1 MATSDLPQ
9 GYILAFD
16 FGLKH
21 IGVAAAQT
29 ITATARGVATVAAAT
44 GKPVWREIDALIE
57 QYQPFC
63 LVVGLPLNMDD
74 SRPEICERAEGF
86 AQSLSNR
93 YSMPAHMRDERLTS
107 KAAKGMLDT
116 ARDFGD
122 ADTDHELAACL
133 IAEAWLSDPS

>member
-1 MATSDLPQ
+1 MATSGLPE

-21 IGVAAAQT
+21 IGAAAAQT
-29 ITATARGVATVAAAT
+29 ITATARGVATVAAAN
-44 GKPVWREIDALIE
+44 GKPLWREIDPLIE

-63 LVVGLPLNMDD
+63 FVVGLPLNMDN
-74 SRPEICERAEGF
+74 SRSEICERAEKF

-93 YSMPAHMRDERLTS
+93 YSRPAHMRDERLTS
-107 KAAKGMLDT
+107 KAAKGVLDA

-122 ADTDHELAACL
+122 ADTDHELAACF
-133 IAEAWLSDPS
+133 IAEAWLSDRS